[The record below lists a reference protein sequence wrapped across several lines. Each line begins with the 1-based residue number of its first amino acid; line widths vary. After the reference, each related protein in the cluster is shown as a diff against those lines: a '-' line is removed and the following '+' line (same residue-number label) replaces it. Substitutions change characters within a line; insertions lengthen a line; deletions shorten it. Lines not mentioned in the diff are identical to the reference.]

1 MKFLFLFLEA
11 LAQSMS
17 IMGVC
22 ILVPALVVM
31 LMQEPTT
38 FIVSGA
44 LFGVLHLMVAFL
56 LFKKLETLTRTS
68 VDTCK

>member
-1 MKFLFLFLEA
+1 MKFLFLEA

-68 VDTCK
+68 EHTCK